1 MNNPKRGLGR
11 GLGALIPTTPAAPTT
26 AGPALSEI
34 AIDAIAPNPR
44 QPRQSF
50 DPTALQELAD
60 SIREH
65 GLIQPLVVTHGPGHD
80 TGTGPVYYIIA
91 GERRWRAARL
101 AGLQQIPAVIKEAS
115 DQALL
120 ELALVENVQRADL
133 NPLEEAAAY
142 KMLVDEFGLTQAQV
156 ATRVGKA
163 RVTVTNA
170 LRLLRLSEPVKEA
183 LITGKIS
190 EAHARALL
198 GLEEED
204 LQVEALALV
213 LRRSLTVRQTEELVR
228 RLLLATASE
237 EDEPIA
243 EDDPQAVHVQAMQ
256 QLLRD
261 RLGTKVD
268 VSRNRRGRGRLVIHF
283 YSDEELQSVYEAI
296 LGEST

>member
-11 GLGALIPTTPAAPTT
+11 GLGALIPTAPATPAA
-26 AGPALSEI
+26 AGSALSEI
-34 AIDAIAPNPR
+34 AIEAIGPNPR
-44 QPRQSF
+44 QPRQNF

-65 GLIQPLVVTHGPGHD
+65 GLIQPLVVTRGPGQQP
-80 TGTGPVYYIIA
+80 GGGPTYTIIA

-101 AGLQQIPAVIKEAS
+101 AGLQQVPAVIKEVS

-204 LQVEALALV
+204 LQVEALTLV
-213 LRRSLTVRQTEELVR
+213 LRRGLTVRQTEELVR
-228 RLLLATASE
+228 RLLIATADE
-237 EDEPIA
+237 EEPVA
-243 EDDPQAVHVQAMQ
+243 EDDPQALYVQAMQ
-256 QLLRD
+256 QSLRD

-268 VSRNRRGRGRLVIHF
+268 VSRSRRGRGRLVIHF

-296 LGEST
+296 LGESA

>member
-11 GLGALIPTTPAAPTT
+11 GLGALIPTAPATPAA
-26 AGPALSEI
+26 AGSALSEI
-34 AIDAIAPNPR
+34 AIEAIGPNPR
-44 QPRQSF
+44 QPRQNF
-50 DPTALQELAD
+50 DPIALQELAD

-65 GLIQPLVVTHGPGHD
+65 GLIQPLVVTRGPGQQP
-80 TGTGPVYYIIA
+80 GGGPTYTIIA

-101 AGLQQIPAVIKEAS
+101 AGLQQVPAVIKEVS

-204 LQVEALALV
+204 LQVEALTLV
-213 LRRSLTVRQTEELVR
+213 LRRGLTVRQTEELVR
-228 RLLLATASE
+228 RQLIATADE
-237 EDEPIA
+237 EEPVA
-243 EDDPQAVHVQAMQ
+243 EDDPQALYVQAMQ
-256 QLLRD
+256 QSLRD

-268 VSRNRRGRGRLVIHF
+268 VSRSHRGRGRLVIHF

-296 LGEST
+296 LGESA

>member
-11 GLGALIPTTPAAPTT
+11 GLGALIPTAPAAPT
-26 AGPALSEI
+26 APDQALSTL

-44 QPRQSF
+44 QPRQNF
-50 DPTALQELAD
+50 EPTALQELAD

-65 GLIQPLVVTHGPGHD
+65 GLIQPLVVTRGSGQPPGGGPAY
-80 TGTGPVYYIIA
+80 TIIA

-101 AGLQQIPAVIKEAS
+101 AGLQQVPAVIKEAS

-133 NPLEEAAAY
+133 NPLEEATAY
-142 KMLVDEFGLTQAQV
+142 KMLVDDFQLTQAQV
-156 ATRVGKA
+156 AARVGKA

-183 LITGKIS
+183 LIAGKIS

-204 LQVEALALV
+204 LQVEALTLV
-213 LRRSLTVRQTEELVR
+213 VRRGLTVRQVEELAR
-228 RLLLATASE
+228 RLLIATSSE
-237 EDEPIA
+237 EDESPA
-243 EDDPQAVHVQAMQ
+243 DDDPQALYVQAMQ
-256 QLLRD
+256 QSLRD

-268 VSRNRRGRGRLVIHF
+268 VNRNRRGRGRLVVHF
-283 YSDEELQSVYEAI
+283 YSDEELQNLYDTI

>member
-11 GLGALIPTTPAAPTT
+11 GLEALIPTTPATPAA
-26 AGPALSEI
+26 AGSALSEI

-44 QPRQSF
+44 QPRQNF
-50 DPTALQELAD
+50 DPAALQELAD

-65 GLIQPLVVTHGPGHD
+65 GLIQPLVVTRAPGQPPGGSPRY
-80 TGTGPVYYIIA
+80 TIIA

-101 AGLQQIPAVIKEAS
+101 AGLQQVPAVIKEAS

-170 LRLLRLSEPVKEA
+170 LRLLRLGEPVKEA

-204 LQVEALALV
+204 LQVEALTLV
-213 LRRSLTVRQTEELVR
+213 LRRGLTVRQTEELVR
-228 RLLLATASE
+228 RLLIATADE
-237 EDEPIA
+237 EEPIA
-243 EDDPQAVHVQAMQ
+243 DDDPQAMYVQAMQ
-256 QLLRD
+256 QSLRD

-268 VSRNRRGRGRLVIHF
+268 VSRNRRGRGRVVIHF
-283 YSDEELQSVYEAI
+283 YSDEELQSVYDAL
-296 LGEST
+296 LGDDA

>member
-1 MNNPKRGLGR
+1 MNNPKRSLGR
-11 GLGALIPTTPAAPTT
+11 GLGALIPTAPATPAET
-26 AGPALSEI
+26 GPALAEI
-34 AIDAIAPNPR
+34 AIDTIGPNPR
-44 QPRQSF
+44 QPRQNF
-50 DPTALQELAD
+50 DPTGLQELAD

-65 GLIQPLVVTHGPGHD
+65 GLIQPLVVTRGPGLQP
-80 TGTGPVYYIIA
+80 GGGPTYTIIA

-101 AGLQQIPAVIKEAS
+101 AGLQQVPAVIKEAS

-133 NPLEEAAAY
+133 NPLEEATAY

-156 ATRVGKA
+156 ATRMGKA

-183 LITGKIS
+183 LISGKIS

-204 LQVEALALV
+204 LQVEALTLV
-213 LRRSLTVRQTEELVR
+213 LRRGLTVRQTEELVR
-228 RLLLATASE
+228 RLLIATTSDD
-237 EDEPIA
+237 DEPVA
-243 EDDPQAVHVQAMQ
+243 EDDPQALYVEAMQ
-256 QLLRD
+256 QSLRE

-268 VSRNRRGRGRLVIHF
+268 VNRNRRGRGRLVIHF
-283 YSDEELQSVYEAI
+283 YSDEELQSVYDAI